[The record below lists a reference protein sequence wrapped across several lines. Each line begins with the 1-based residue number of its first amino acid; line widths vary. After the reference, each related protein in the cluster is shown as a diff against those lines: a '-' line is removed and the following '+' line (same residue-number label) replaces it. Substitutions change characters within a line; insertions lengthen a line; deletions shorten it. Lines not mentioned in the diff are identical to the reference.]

1 MLYINQYDVNTWISG
16 AYDKYYNSAFSC
28 DSFSRIKFSTP
39 ISGTLNV
46 TITNNT
52 ENSISNMYDVPLT
65 LTQRPNTYFTTT
77 SGTTKYYFIS
87 TDNSYKTFWYNNNTN
102 NAVTYKVKA
111 LVSAYFTAA
120 QWISGNT
127 PDAGGTTISNKILIS
142 QSSPGTITIPAKT
155 STVTKQIVVGYQS
168 KGTGFSPNMVE
179 VSMPEYNLQL
189 DAIDSNN
196 NSTRINVDLGQTTL
210 APNAS
215 VTIPITFPNDTVRL
229 STYVGGVPLT
239 DFPQTSIPYTGWAK
253 NQERDKIHE
262 SYDNHWM

>member
-1 MLYINQYDVNTWISG
+1 MLYINQYDTNTWIFG
-16 AYDKYYNSAFSC
+16 AYNKYYNSAFSC
-28 DSFSRIKFSTP
+28 DSFSRIAFSTP

-52 ENSISNMYDVPLT
+52 GNSISNTISETISSSFNTPYLIQYDSNNWQIFHVLT
-65 LTQRPNTYFTTT
+65 TWYVRYFNVTEGTSYTFVDNNSFMSSTNKNYGFTTT
-77 SGTTKYYFIS
+77 IHWPATGYYTILEGGGGSFTSRKTVTAPITGRCYISYAPTTS
-87 TDNSYKTFWYNNNTN
+87 ETSN
-102 NAVTYKVKA
+102 
-111 LVSAYFTAA
+111 
-120 QWISGNT
+120 
-127 PDAGGTTISNKILIS
+127 PDL
-142 QSSPGTITIPAKT
+142 TITST
-155 STVTKQIVVGYQS
+155 S
-168 KGTGFSPNMVE
+168 
-179 VSMPEYNLQL
+179 YNLQL

-196 NSTRINVDLGQTTL
+196 NITRINVDLGQTTL

-253 NQERDKIHE
+253 NQEKDKIHE